1 MSAILTYAD
10 INEEFTGVVKSYL
23 RRGYV
28 INTSTFSSHN
38 GNEIAHVDVTDGAK
52 IIRVFL
58 QHFVEVIGFDCLGG
72 LEVIA
77 GEVPADEAT
86 PNGNDIGE
94 IIWNKHLTE
103 ITRDRFYGF
112 GAKYR
117 KKEVYGTKEDALHA
131 EQKRYARLL
140 RKNEQEPKPHAFES
154 DRAYR
159 IAGLYIRKKFD
170 KKRVARSDTK
180 IYRGRDYG
188 SYVIVYRNKVN
199 VLK

>member
-1 MSAILTYAD
+1 MT
-10 INEEFTGVVKSYL
+10 V
-23 RRGYV
+23 
-28 INTSTFSSHN
+28 
-38 GNEIAHVDVTDGAK
+38 
-52 IIRVFL
+52 
-58 QHFVEVIGFDCLGG
+58 LGG
-72 LEVIA
+72 SKSLLERFRL
-77 GEVPADEAT
+77 DEAT

-140 RKNEQEPKPHAFES
+140 RKNEQEPKPHVFES
-154 DRAYR
+154 DRAFR
-159 IAGLYIRKKFD
+159 IAGLYIRRKLD
-170 KKRVARSDTK
+170 KKRVSRGDTK
-180 IYRGRDYG
+180 IYRGSDYG
-188 SYVIVYRNKVN
+188 SYVIVYRHKVH